1 MKEEHLR
8 TSASVRYHFAIYCTY
23 SALIHFTITC
33 IYTDDDVNLY
43 RRWRIFIQMMTCIY
57 TDDNVSLYRWW
68 ATLWIVLLAIVL
80 WEGIRKT
87 TMKWK
92 LAISDRNNDYFY
104 KLTQTMFL
112 TGFRKAS
119 YVYAIY
125 STWRNISQNTVRL
138 EVTIFRTRKS
148 RISQDDQ
155 HVPFTWVYPLL
166 NLIFSPSK
174 KTFMQCI
181 LVL

>member
-1 MKEEHLR
+1 MQAFTTKTLLKRDSDTSVFPRILQKIFITPILKEEHLR
-8 TSASVRYHFAIYCTY
+8 TSASVRYHFAIYCTC

-33 IYTDDDVNLY
+33 IYTDDDVYLY

-57 TDDNVSLYRWW
+57 TDDNVSLYRRW

-119 YVYAIY
+119 YVYLQY
-125 STWRNISQNTVRL
+125 TL
-138 EVTIFRTRKS
+138 LGEIFRKIR
-148 RISQDDQ
+148 
-155 HVPFTWVYPLL
+155 YA
-166 NLIFSPSK
+166 
-174 KTFMQCI
+174 
-181 LVL
+181 